1 MMKKETLTIEQALK
15 RMEEIVR
22 KLEGSGTSLD
32 DSIRLYEEGLE
43 LSQQCLKQIDAAEQ
57 IVEQRQPLE

>member
-1 MMKKETLTIEQALK
+1 MKKETLTIEQALK

-22 KLEGSGTSLD
+22 KLEDSGTTLD
-32 DSIRLYEEGLE
+32 DSIQLYEEGLQ
-43 LSQQCLKQIDAAEQ
+43 LSRQCLGQIGAAQQ